1 MQASSFVQSIIEEG
15 YIIPLGT
22 APPPFFAKNNQ
33 SSMRNKQFVEEAISK
48 LLRYGSI
55 EELSQRPFCCNP
67 LTVAESSKLRLVLD
81 LRHVNQY
88 VTPNK
93 FKYKNLKTFAELFEQ
108 GDYFITFD
116 LKNGYHHIQ
125 IHREHR
131 KYLGFEWTFANGET
145 RHYQF
150 LVLPF
155 GLNSAGYLF
164 TKVLR
169 PLVKKWRGEG
179 IKAILFVDDGIAGKN
194 GHTQTSKAKQIV
206 VYDLRSAGFLINY
219 EKSDLEPSPRGCWLG
234 MDIDTEKMR
243 FAVPRQKIE
252 KLLSAINVIVNSRPM
267 LCSAKQLSSIAGQ
280 ISAMGIAI
288 GPTTRLMTRS
298 MYETMARA
306 TSWHGQRE
314 ISNGTLRE
322 LLFWLDNIDAQN
334 GFAIRPRLLTS
345 KIMFTDASDD
355 QYGGFTLTRLGKLVC
370 CGKFDESE
378 SSLSSTARELL
389 AVKHCITSFGERLAH
404 ESVQVNVDNF
414 GASKILAI
422 GSNKVHLQDIAV
434 QIFEKSLELNIQ
446 IIPKWI
452 PRDQNQEADYYSKM
466 LDTDDWSIDKNTFD
480 YLNARFGPFDV
491 DRFADN
497 CNNKLPIFNSRHYCP
512 GTACVNAFCED
523 WSSVNNWLCPPVSL
537 IGSVI
542 KFMKLSKARG
552 ILIVPLWKSAYFGLF
567 SIQMVYICLDLSRNL
582 LLSNH
587 ILLPQAITL
596 SGDIQHLKPLLCL

>member
-93 FKYKNLKTFAELFEQ
+93 FKYENLKTFSELFEQ

-169 PLVKKWRGEG
+169 PLVKKWRSEG

-234 MDIDTEKMR
+234 MDIDTETMI

-252 KLLSAINVIVNSRPM
+252 KLLSAINVIVNTRPM
-267 LCSAKQLSSIAGQ
+267 LCSAKQL
-280 ISAMGIAI
+280 
-288 GPTTRLMTRS
+288 
-298 MYETMARA
+298 
-306 TSWHGQRE
+306 
-314 ISNGTLRE
+314 
-322 LLFWLDNIDAQN
+322 
-334 GFAIRPRLLTS
+334 
-345 KIMFTDASDD
+345 
-355 QYGGFTLTRLGKLVC
+355 YGG
-370 CGKFDESE
+370 
-378 SSLSSTARELL
+378 LSSAF
-389 AVKHCITSFGERLAH
+389 AVLT
-404 ESVQVNVDNF
+404 
-414 GASKILAI
+414 
-422 GSNKVHLQDIAV
+422 
-434 QIFEKSLELNIQ
+434 
-446 IIPKWI
+446 
-452 PRDQNQEADYYSKM
+452 
-466 LDTDDWSIDKNTFD
+466 
-480 YLNARFGPFDV
+480 
-491 DRFADN
+491 
-497 CNNKLPIFNSRHYCP
+497 
-512 GTACVNAFCED
+512 
-523 WSSVNNWLCPPVSL
+523 
-537 IGSVI
+537 
-542 KFMKLSKARG
+542 
-552 ILIVPLWKSAYFGLF
+552 
-567 SIQMVYICLDLSRNL
+567 
-582 LLSNH
+582 
-587 ILLPQAITL
+587 
-596 SGDIQHLKPLLCL
+596 